1 VAQIFGQRPFQP
13 GCSGSFYIITN
24 SATGYAA
31 TPGYDPLALLNTHFN
46 RRISLI
52 FLTVNLSCGMFTFFF
67 RGLDC
72 HSF

>member
-1 VAQIFGQRPFQP
+1 M
-13 GCSGSFYIITN
+13 
-24 SATGYAA
+24 GYAA

-52 FLTVNLSCGMFTFFF
+52 FLTVNLSCGMFTSFF